1 MKISLQVQIERFV
14 DDHQPG
20 FVACVLIDAD
30 GKCHEFIEKGPVVSD
45 TKLWS
50 DSVYPQAGFLGCS
63 IEREWT
69 DNAGR
74 SLVRVSTKKPWG
86 IESVA
91 DETVFTVDERQIV
104 RA

>member
-1 MKISLQVQIERFV
+1 MKVTLQVQVERFV

-30 GKCHEFIEKGPVVSD
+30 GRRHEFIEKGPVVSD
-45 TKLWS
+45 ANLWS
-50 DSVYPQAGFLGCS
+50 DSLYPQAGFLGCC

-74 SLVRVSTKKPWG
+74 RLVRVNTEEPWA

-91 DETVFTVDERQIV
+91 GETVFTVCEPQIV

>member
-1 MKISLQVQIERFV
+1 MKIALQVQVERFV

-45 TKLWS
+45 TDLWS

-63 IEREWT
+63 VEREWT
-69 DNAGR
+69 DKEGR
-74 SLVRVSTKKPWG
+74 SLVHVSTAKPGG
-86 IESVA
+86 IESVVG
-91 DETVFTVDERQIV
+91 DTDFTVDARQIV